1 MAPVTPAMINK
12 LNSNFWHTEVIR
24 MNKRIDAVAIPEV
37 AIELL
42 NWELSDGFPPRQQHT
57 FEVLLAKA
65 EKVTQIVLTERA
77 REAGKTRKQDKLQ
90 ELIVKIVHEHPETSE
105 KELLQMLAGDAGADV
120 VDSID
125 EQCLLDCDTPCI
137 HFTHDDGRPDTAP
150 VRGLKDRLYRAKRQ
164 MNNSR

>member
-77 REAGKTRKQDKLQ
+77 REAGKTPQPDKIP
-90 ELIVKIVHEHPETSE
+90 EFTVNIVHEKPKTS
-105 KELLQMLAGDAGADV
+105 G
-120 VDSID
+120 
-125 EQCLLDCDTPCI
+125 
-137 HFTHDDGRPDTAP
+137 
-150 VRGLKDRLYRAKRQ
+150 
-164 MNNSR
+164 